1 MGKIMIE
8 YGIKSQ
14 WLTAPGSQS
23 PSSGSQSPAS
33 PQADQRLLPE
43 LDAKTPTTPDNG
55 PSQSHD
61 KEENSPEGEKKA
73 PSPPVP
79 GTATF
84 SNFIR
89 IFSYSSRDDRIILA
103 IATAASIATGVTLP
117 LMNICFAR
125 LVGAF
130 GGLHRGMEESPESFT
145 QEINYVVMDLV
156 YLFFARLVLDYVAMF
171 GFRIVSLRVSA
182 AMRLV
187 YIKALFAQPIS
198 VLDVL
203 PSGQTAAIITVTA
216 NILQVGISEK
226 LSMLIQL
233 VSLMLA
239 ALVIA
244 ARYNWLLTV
253 VTSIGLIF
261 ITFVYGYTIPRYL
274 KNIKEV
280 GSADRVSS
288 GIASETFGSIRM
300 VAAYG
305 AEEKM
310 ATKYAEWVDISNIR
324 GLRMSPLIALQQAPI
339 FFAIQATCALAFW
352 YAVKLYRETYIT
364 SVTTIVVVLM
374 SVMLIITSLGST
386 IAPASAA
393 MHAASAASIFFT
405 IIDAPQP
412 KTSGSRGSEVSSDD
426 DIVFENVNFTYPM
439 RADVKILDNLS
450 VRFPAGKT
458 TAIVGASGSG
468 KSTIVGLIER
478 WYELDGNMTDNIM
491 TMYFRN
497 GTIKTGGRHLHEI
510 DLKWWRS
517 QIGLVQQEPFL
528 FNDTIF
534 KNVEYGLV
542 GSMWEYD
549 SHQKKMELVK
559 QACVEAFADEFIT
572 RLPQGYNTPV
582 GDAGIKLSG
591 GQRQRLA
598 IARSIV
604 KQPKILIFDEATSA
618 IDVKGE
624 KIVQAALDKVSRNR
638 TTITIAHRLSTIMR
652 ADNIVVL
659 KKGQVVQQGTHDELL
674 VDTAGP
680 YWHLAKAQQ
689 LSLGNEHVTPE
700 EEVGDAAKTTDAAVF
715 HKVSLD
721 NDNRFV
727 TVDKAY
733 VPRGFF
739 GSFVGLLWEQE
750 KHLKLYVAMLLGA
763 LGAGAAL
770 PIQSYLFAHLLSVFN
785 LTGERL
791 SEATRWWCL
800 MLTALAVLV
809 GLSFFILGWSANTVS
824 YHITSTYRKEYF
836 GNVLRKP
843 ISFYDQEEN
852 SIGSLT
858 SRMASDPTQLQQ
870 LLGIN
875 MAFVCISM
883 FNLIGCIGLSF
894 YFGIK
899 LAGLAVATSMP
910 IILAAGYFRFRFE
923 IQFEEMNYKVFAES
937 SKFATESIGAFRTV
951 SSLTLED
958 EISGRYKKLLQNHIQ
973 KALRKAAVSSFV
985 FALSESVPL
994 LCMAFVLWYGGKL
1007 LARFEYEPFNYLVI
1021 YLAVVQGSIS
1031 AGQFLSFGP
1040 NVAQASA
1047 AANRICGMR
1056 PGKNSKPKGKTLDF
1070 AIRSE
1075 KEGASEIRGVKIEL
1089 RDVWFR
1095 YPTRDVPVLQ
1105 GLDMT
1110 IEAGQFAAIVGPSGS
1125 GKTSIISLLE
1135 RFYEADRGSILL
1147 RNTDITKLSLSSY
1160 RAAFSLVAQE
1170 ASLFSGSI
1178 RSNVLLG
1185 VDPRRTSEEALHRAC
1200 QQAEI
1205 HDFITS
1211 LPDGYATEVGTRG
1224 IALSGGQKQRLA
1236 IARALIRDPRVL
1248 LLDEATSNLD
1258 SVTEREVQGVL
1269 ERTGRGRTMVV
1280 VAHRLATVQNA
1291 DVIFVVEGGKVV
1303 EKGNHAELLRRKG
1316 VYWQM
1321 CQSQALEG

>member
-1 MGKIMIE
+1 MGKIMSE

-14 WLTAPGSQS
+14 WLTTPGSQS
-23 PSSGSQSPAS
+23 PASGSQSPAS
-33 PQADQRLLPE
+33 PRPDQRLLPE
-43 LDAKTPTTPDNG
+43 SEAKTPITPGNG
-55 PSQSHD
+55 PSPSHD
-61 KEENSPEGEKKA
+61 EEANSQEGEKKA
-73 PSPPVP
+73 PPPP
-79 GTATF
+79 
-84 SNFIR
+84 R
-89 IFSYSSRDDRIILA
+89 IFSYSTRNDRIILA
-103 IATAASIATGVTLP
+103 VATAASIATGVTLP

-130 GGLHRGMEESPESFT
+130 GGLHREIKESPERFT
-145 QEINYVVMDLV
+145 HEISYVVMDLV
-156 YLFFARLVLDYVAMF
+156 YLFFARLVLSYVAMF

-182 AMRLV
+182 AMRLA
-187 YIKALFAQPIS
+187 YIEALFAQPIS

-226 LSMLIQL
+226 LSMLIQT

-244 ARYNWLLTV
+244 ARYNWLLTL
-253 VTSIGLIF
+253 VTSTGLIF
-261 ITFVYGYTIPRYL
+261 ITFVYGYTIPRYVR
-274 KNIKEV
+274 NIKEV
-280 GSADRVSS
+280 GSADRVLSR
-288 GIASETFGSIRM
+288 IASETFGSIRTI
-300 VAAYG
+300 AAYG
-305 AEEKM
+305 AEEQM
-310 ATKYAEWVDISNIR
+310 ATKYAEWVNISNAR
-324 GLRMSPLIALQQAPI
+324 GLRISPLIALQQAPT

-352 YAVKLYRETYIT
+352 YAVKLYRDSYIT
-364 SVTTIVVVLM
+364 SVTTIIVVLM
-374 SVMLIITSLGST
+374 SVMLIMTTLGST
-386 IAPASAA
+386 AAPASAA
-393 MHAASAASIFFT
+393 MHAASAASILFT

-412 KTSGSRGSEVSSDD
+412 KTSGSREPEVSSQ

-468 KSTIVGLIER
+468 KSTIIGLVER

-528 FNDTIF
+528 FNDTIY

-559 QACVEAFADEFIT
+559 QACEEAFADEFIT

-591 GQRQRLA
+591 GQRQRIA

-674 VDTAGP
+674 EDTTGP
-680 YWHLAKAQQ
+680 YWHLANAQK
-689 LSLGNEHVTPE
+689 LSLGNEQVTLE
-700 EEVGDAAKTTDAAVF
+700 EEVGDAAKTTDAAMF
-715 HKVSLD
+715 HMVSLD

-739 GSFVGLLWEQE
+739 GSFVGLLWEQK
-750 KHLKLYVAMLLGA
+750 KHLKLYVAILLGA

-770 PIQSYLFAHLLSVFN
+770 PIQSYLFAHLLSIFN

-791 SEATRWWCL
+791 SEETRWWCL
-800 MLTALAVLV
+800 MLTALAVFA

-824 YHITSTYRKEYF
+824 FHITSAYRKEYF
-836 GNVLRKP
+836 GNVLQKP

-875 MAFVCISM
+875 MAFVYVSM
-883 FNLIGCIGLSF
+883 FNLVGCLGLSF
-894 YFGIK
+894 YFGIE
-899 LAGLAVATSMP
+899 LAGLAVASSMP
-910 IILAAGYFRFRFE
+910 IILAAGYFRFRYE
-923 IQFEEMNYKVFAES
+923 IQFEEMNYSVFAES

-958 EISGRYKKLLQNHIQ
+958 EISGRYKNLLQTHIR
-973 KALRKAAVSSFV
+973 KALRKAAPSSFV
-985 FALSESVPL
+985 FALCESVPL

-1007 LARFEYEPFNYLVI
+1007 LAKFEYEPFNYHI
-1021 YLAVVQGSIS
+1021 
-1031 AGQFLSFGP
+1031 
-1040 NVAQASA
+1040 AQASA

-1056 PGKNSKPKGKTLDF
+1056 PGMIFKPKGKTLEF

-1075 KEGASEIRGVKIEL
+1075 KDGASEVRGVKLEL

-1135 RFYEADRGSILL
+1135 RFYEPDRGSILL

-1185 VDPRRTSEEALHRAC
+1185 VDPQRTPDEALHRAC
-1200 QQAEI
+1200 QQADI

-1303 EKGNHAELLRRKG
+1303 EKGNHAQLLKRRG

-1321 CQSQALEG
+1321 TRP